1 MVSMITFYRAHFPG
15 QPPETAVIVADDS
28 EAEVLWEWVPNTGL
42 WHRATELE
50 NDFLFGDEG
59 GTYTPVTAEEA
70 AGLLARVPRLDKRRD
85 VAARML
91 QRYEAQPP
99 TEKRTNAEMGLTN
112 KLTGLRPMTAPGLGQ
127 LLRQASRHRSWRT
140 VSLYGPG
147 TGSAARQFVSQW
159 DQRHLSPHEPAVE
172 LKTIPRRENIAVE
185 ARFVSKKQ

>member
-1 MVSMITFYRAHFPG
+1 MITFYRAHFPG
-15 QPPETAVIVADDS
+15 QSSETAVIVADDS

-42 WHRATELE
+42 WHRATQLE

-59 GTYTPVTAEEA
+59 GTYTAVTAEEA
-70 AGLLARVPRLDKRRD
+70 AGLLARVPRLDRRRD

-112 KLTGLRPMTAPGLGQ
+112 KLTAGLRPMATPGLGQ
-127 LLRQASRHRSWRT
+127 LLNQASRHRSWRT
-140 VSLYGPG
+140 VNLYGPG

-159 DQRHLSPHEPAVE
+159 NHRRLSPQEPALE
-172 LKTIPRRENIAVE
+172 LKTTTRGENIAVE
-185 ARFVSKKQ
+185 ARFVSKNP

>member
-1 MVSMITFYRAHFPG
+1 MITFYRARFPG

-42 WHRATELE
+42 WHRAAQLE

-59 GTYTPVTAEEA
+59 GTYTPITAEEA
-70 AGLLARVPRLDKRRD
+70 AGLLVRVPRLDRRRD

-127 LLRQASRHRSWRT
+127 LMTQARRHRSWRT
-140 VSLYGPG
+140 LALYGPS
-147 TGSAARQFVSQW
+147 TGSAARQFISQW
-159 DQRHLSPHEPAVE
+159 DQRPLSPQEPPLE
-172 LKTIPRRENIAVE
+172 LRATAQGENIAVE